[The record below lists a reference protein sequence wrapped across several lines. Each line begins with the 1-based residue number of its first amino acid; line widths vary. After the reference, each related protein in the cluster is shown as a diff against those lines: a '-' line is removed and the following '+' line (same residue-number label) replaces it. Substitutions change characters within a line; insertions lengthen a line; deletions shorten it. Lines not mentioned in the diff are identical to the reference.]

1 MDDPEA
7 DRPPGDAAAA
17 PTVTARRAGRIA
29 AAVALGL
36 TALMLAVHVWL
47 TPQRGF
53 LRSFHPTGSVNPSTS
68 VEERA
73 ADISLDFLPRDAAR
87 SHNAFAVQW
96 RGFWYVP
103 DATDVDLHV
112 NTNDEVELWVASRP
126 VMRRSPRDGLRTV
139 SQRVSLARGV
149 HEVLVRYRQH
159 GRQAGLA
166 VTWSLPDG
174 LPAPL
179 TAGSVF
185 VDRVTPRQIATA
197 DAVPALA
204 GLAALAWI
212 VAGVLALSADA
223 GAARR
228 RTGLS
233 LASPRVVVR
242 RLGAVAAPALLPPVL
257 LFVAGPHTIHAAN
270 PDEFVVPFRV
280 LLPWA
285 AVAAVLGWAALV
297 AAGAVMCLVSERLT
311 RVWAAVLFAVGGLM
325 WVQGTFLVPDY
336 GPMFGERLD
345 LALHDG
351 RVPYEVIL
359 WIGVLA
365 AATIYAGAL
374 SRVATLVS
382 LLFVG
387 LQVGVVLVTSAPGGV
402 RDRSNEGWSAPPE
415 GLYALSRSQNVIHI
429 VLDAFVS
436 EFFGEA
442 LQEDRA
448 QFDRSFPGFV
458 YFADHLGAFPTTRAS
473 MPAMLTGETYRNEE
487 PFERFIG
494 RTVLRRSVATV
505 LAEHGHQV
513 RSITFHVREHPAIR
527 ARAPALLRYTIP
539 TPYSSYRDYVRF
551 SVLQLFDLSAFRHAP
566 QLLKRHVYN
575 DDAWLWQRRI
585 AGNTL
590 QGPAARMVRPSNH
603 AAFLDEM
610 AGRLAVGG
618 DAPVYQFVHV
628 ALPHPPLVVDA
639 DCSFVDRQP
648 LTRSAYKAQSRCAL
662 ALVGRLLDRLRAL
675 GVYDRSA
682 IVLTADHGWRLP
694 RPDDPL
700 SQVSTPAGSLQGVV
714 QAATPLLAVKP
725 MDGAGPLR
733 VSMAPTTITDIPATI
748 AAMAGLR
755 PGLFPGRPVLEID
768 DQASRSRS
776 FAFHAWRDAD
786 WRREYIDALHV
797 FSVNGPVR
805 QAGSWQFHRTI
816 PDPSGGAQVR

>member
-1 MDDPEA
+1 MDEHGA
-7 DRPPGDAAAA
+7 ARPPGAAAA
-17 PTVTARRAGRIA
+17 PSVTARRLGRIA
-29 AAVALGL
+29 AAVALAL
-36 TALMLAVHVWL
+36 TALMLAVHLWL

-53 LRSFHPTGSVNPSTS
+53 LRSFHPTGRVDPSTS

-73 ADISLDFLPRDAAR
+73 ADVSLSFLPRDVAR
-87 SHNAFAVQW
+87 THNAFAVQW

-103 DATDVDLHV
+103 DATAVDVHV

-126 VMRRSPRDGLRTV
+126 VMRRSPRDGLQTV
-139 SQRVSLARGV
+139 TQRVPLSRGV
-149 HEVLVRYRQH
+149 HEVVVRYRQH

-166 VTWSLPDG
+166 VTWNPPG
-174 LPAPL
+174 GEPIPL

-185 VDRVTPRQIATA
+185 VDRVTPRQVATA
-197 DAVPALA
+197 DAVPVLA

-212 VAGVLALSADA
+212 TAGALALIADA
-223 GAARR
+223 GPARQRR
-228 RTGLS
+228 RLA
-233 LASPRVVVR
+233 LASPRVFAR

-257 LFVAGPHTIHAAN
+257 LFVAGPHTVHAAN

-285 AVAAVLGWAALV
+285 VAAAFLGWAALM
-297 AAGAVMCLVSERLT
+297 AIGAIACLVSERLT
-311 RVWAAVLFAVGGLM
+311 RVWAAVLFAAGGLM

-365 AATIYAGAL
+365 AAAIHAGAL
-374 SRVATLVS
+374 ARVTTLVS

-387 LQVGVVLVTSAPGGV
+387 LQMGLVLVASAPGGV

-429 VLDAFVS
+429 VLDAFLS
-436 EFFGEA
+436 DFFGEA

-448 QFDRSFPGFV
+448 GFDRAFPGFV

-487 PFERFIG
+487 PFERFLG

-505 LAEHGHQV
+505 LAEHGYQV
-513 RSITFHVREHPAIR
+513 RSITFHMREHPAVR
-527 ARAPALLRYTIP
+527 ARAPALVRYTIP

-566 QLLKRHVYN
+566 QLLKRRVYN

-610 AGRLAVGG
+610 AGRLVVGG

-648 LTRSAYKAQSRCAL
+648 LTRGAYKAQSRCAL
-662 ALVGRLLDRLRAL
+662 AVVGRLLDRLRAL

-700 SQVSTPAGSLQGVV
+700 RRVSTPAGSLQGVV

-725 MDGAGPLR
+725 MGAAGPLR
-733 VSMAPTTITDIPATI
+733 VSAAPTAITDIPATI

-755 PGLFPGRPVLEID
+755 PGLFPGLPVLEID
-768 DQASRSRS
+768 DRASRSRS
-776 FAFHAWRDAD
+776 FAFHTWRDAD

-797 FSVNGPVR
+797 FSVDGPVH
-805 QAGSWQFHRTI
+805 QAASWQFRQTI